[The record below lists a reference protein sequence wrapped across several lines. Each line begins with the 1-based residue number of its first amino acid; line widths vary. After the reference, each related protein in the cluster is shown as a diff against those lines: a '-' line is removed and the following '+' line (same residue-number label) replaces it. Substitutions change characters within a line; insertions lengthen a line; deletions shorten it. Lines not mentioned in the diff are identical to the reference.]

1 MSESKA
7 TEELSAQSGRHR
19 RRFDQNPDG
28 SLEAQL
34 FGFVLVSHE
43 PSIFRVES
51 GSALIQVHYLR
62 HRGDA
67 GGLKAA
73 RQELL
78 RLHDAGHRLQQAYE
92 DLHRQFRE
100 VAADAVYWQSLAE
113 ASRVPESPAM
123 PKSAIV
129 PAPTPVEE
137 TSPSNAREALRRAAV
152 EAAKALQQKSKL
164 KEAAG
169 QGKEN
174 VSMQFSSPSKDKG
187 RDLETLTRPDSQDS
201 MDGSSSLFTGSGEHE
216 AWSIPGTH
224 ASAGAPVQASPKP
237 LRAHRKV
244 LFQDTVETIE
254 IEGGTQNGRTVRRF
268 NEVSL
273 LSSEIAS
280 AHFVSELKQGRATQ
294 LALLTDTDAVDDLAR
309 WDTRAASDDALQRE
323 VNTLVQAAH
332 SRGTALAALP
342 LQAARPVALIQLLL
356 LLLLLLQH
364 MLSIIVGQYDQ
375 CVSARFLLDHFMDEY
390 LLLLADFLEGGGSRL
405 LQKEAEL
412 ARRALRMS
420 FVSLLPELPEPRH
433 VTMHDSFE
441 PRTL

>member
-7 TEELSAQSGRHR
+7 TEES
-19 RRFDQNPDG
+19 P
-28 SLEAQL
+28 SLEL
-34 FGFVLVSHE
+34 DEYLEDTSCWKSFDD
-43 PSIFRVES
+43 VEDE
-51 GSALIQVHYLR
+51 VHYLR
-62 HRGDA
+62 HRGDVLA

-201 MDGSSSLFTGSGEHE
+201 MDGSGEHE

-375 CVSARFLLDHFMDEY
+375 LDHFMDEY